1 MRIEEVYQN
10 NQRLK
15 DLKLGTADGRDKAT
29 LAVLTD
35 ISETLAMMLDMY
47 GVVHG
52 RVVSMKG
59 EQQNADG
66 K

>member
-10 NQRLK
+10 NQKLK
-15 DLKLGTADGRDKAT
+15 ELKLSTHDGREMAT

-59 EQQNADG
+59 EQPNADG

>member
-10 NQRLK
+10 NQNLK
-15 DLKLGTADGRDKAT
+15 NLKLSTHDGREMAT

-59 EQQNADG
+59 EPNAEQ
-66 K
+66 